1 MKTIMGHYMHVLHE
15 EKKAF
20 WDYMDLVKAEP
31 HKDRRAIWHAIAADE
46 LQHFAKIKDTVWSD
60 MSERTEMEKA
70 FFEELHEEY
79 EAMKHC

>member
-20 WDYMDLVKAEP
+20 WDYMDLIKAEP

-46 LQHFAKIKDTVWSD
+46 LQHFAKIKDTV
-60 MSERTEMEKA
+60 
-70 FFEELHEEY
+70 
-79 EAMKHC
+79 